1 MWLEYR
7 NADTR
12 AVRMTDE
19 EAAWLHNF
27 LVLPDKA
34 GHFGPQARTVT
45 LYDLRTQTFPSGLLP
60 LVVEQGRKE
69 GYEIEVRDLRGV
81 KPIHDTNADLDWLYD
96 HQQEAVELIFEKERG
111 IICAPTGSGKGEV
124 MCALARLY
132 PKAHIVY
139 LVDRKDLVDNIV
151 KRLRERV
158 SEKVGQVGDNVRDI
172 QRLTVCNAHSLRK
185 PIKTGSLGWFFT
197 RTTILVIDEVH
208 TAGGATMYLAAQA
221 FKNARIRVGFS
232 ATPFDRADD
241 RSLMVAGCTGEI
253 IHHVQFEQMVD
264 TGVIAKPVVRAHRV
278 PIKPER
284 IRYTSSRVGLGKAW
298 AEGYAAQMLSPERMA
313 AVRKMVQHASK
324 PCLVLLESIDHG
336 EAVAKALTLHGMPC
350 EFASGES
357 SSKDRRRMIDEIES
371 GARDVLVANRIFKT
385 GVDMP
390 AIRSVVS
397 VGAGKSVISN
407 IQSVGRGTRRRD
419 KDGNVVKD
427 SFDFHDLADRD
438 CGCRHLVA
446 GVAHYDHTACKWFDQ
461 HSRKRLA
468 AYRRA
473 GFEIVEHLE

>member
-1 MWLEYR
+1 
-7 NADTR
+7 
-12 AVRMTDE
+12 
-19 EAAWLHNF
+19 
-27 LVLPDKA
+27 
-34 GHFGPQARTVT
+34 
-45 LYDLRTQTFPSGLLP
+45 
-60 LVVEQGRKE
+60 
-69 GYEIEVRDLRGV
+69 
-81 KPIHDTNADLDWLYD
+81 
-96 HQQEAVELIFEKERG
+96 
-111 IICAPTGSGKGEV
+111 
-124 MCALARLY
+124 
-132 PKAHIVY
+132 
-139 LVDRKDLVDNIV
+139 
-151 KRLRERV
+151 
-158 SEKVGQVGDNVRDI
+158 
-172 QRLTVCNAHSLRK
+172 
-185 PIKTGSLGWFFT
+185 
-197 RTTILVIDEVH
+197 
-208 TAGGATMYLAAQA
+208 MYLAAQA

-253 IHHVQFEQMVD
+253 IHHVEFDQMVD
-264 TGVIAKPVVRAHRV
+264 TGVIAKPIVRAHRV

-313 AVRKMVQHASK
+313 AVRKMVQQAAK
-324 PCLVLLESIDHG
+324 PCLVLLESLDHG
-336 EAVAKALTLHGMPC
+336 EAVAKTLTLHGMPC
-350 EFASGES
+350 EFASGEC
-357 SSKDRRRMIDEIES
+357 SSKERRRLMDEIES
-371 GARDVLVANRIFKT
+371 GVRDVLVANRIFKT

-407 IQSVGRGTRRRD
+407 IQSVGRGTRRKD

-427 SFDFHDLADRD
+427 SFDFHDLSDRD

-446 GVAHYDHTACKWFDQ
+446 GIAHYDHTACRWFDQ